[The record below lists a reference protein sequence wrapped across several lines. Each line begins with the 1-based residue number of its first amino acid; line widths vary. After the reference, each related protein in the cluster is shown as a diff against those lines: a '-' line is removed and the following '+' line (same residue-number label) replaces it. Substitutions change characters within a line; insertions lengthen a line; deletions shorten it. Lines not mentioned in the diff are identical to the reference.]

1 MASPMGPPQ
10 PAGYSLRVQ
19 LFGPTAYD
27 VSDKPIRCF
36 RVVAS
41 PENTVEEFCVEASR
55 IHQINYGTPL
65 ALKKV
70 QDDQQFDITQSE
82 ILGSLFATASTIR
95 FVQASS
101 IPGREDSVAPN
112 SALRFDPS
120 VSRKRERE
128 GSARVNGSTSANTW
142 KSNKRQRV
150 ADPDEPLPSRES
162 EVGARETSR
171 TNGLISETNIIPNS
185 QESIVLGNPNGPFHN
200 SRHHNLDEDFNIQS
214 QRHQSSPLGEASARA
229 QSQGSNPRAK
239 SASYHIQRAT
249 ERGTSVSTA
258 ATSPLSVDQRLMQNG
273 AAPVSQRRRPESR
286 SAERERN
293 GRPSMAQDETSI
305 YENIASD
312 DEEFG
317 LASIAKG
324 RKASLKARNSTSGL
338 PGLEWSKNK
347 FNTPPTGSRRSS
359 GSKEQ
364 PTPGELPL
372 TPNSKEREARQKQK
386 QEAEEARKTR
396 LAAAEARQA
405 EETLKAEAKRAELE
419 EQERIQVEDFK
430 HGEAERKAAIAR
442 SARLEK
448 EREEREKREA
458 DEERLREEGR
468 IAKEKAE
475 EERRVKEDRLAR
487 EKAAADEADRLRK
500 EEEQAAVAA
509 LKGKKTLNPDESRHT
524 KSSSPILPKP
534 RGGTPSSSSKVQS
547 STPFIPGQRK
557 SALKRTASS
566 QAMRSSSPTGSKA
579 STDDSSTGVG
589 IENQMPFPKVHGRR
603 VSFRDEPEDNV
614 TPIRPP
620 SRILPPKFGTPN
632 SKLNGSTP
640 KPSPNIPTPN
650 SSTPKPPGLATR
662 DVIAPSSTPRSS
674 QGTILPPPRSNTPI
688 LPPGRSIGRSSL
700 GRSITPVGPKAAP
713 ATKESTPDVAKRISS
728 AEKDPSPE
736 VTRRTSSIPAPPR
749 RKSITPV
756 PAAKEKSKS
765 AEPEPKQP
773 TEVEISSDDSEE
785 DIPSRPTPKK
795 QPLGLRSPEKPKTAE
810 TLATEEGLSDDE
822 DVETDRAVDE
832 DETQSHNSS
841 LRDSRSPVIFSQHPK
856 STDTIKARN
865 SQPLESDSDSA
876 SEANGDDD
884 EDQDEEDSEVE
895 DEPRSTPRN
904 KFVDDEAEDGESISG
919 SEDDEDAEEVDEDA
933 DDDEAEVDVP
943 NSSPPVLPAHKPQV
957 SPKPAGINST
967 HSTIPPSSALVYPPT
982 SSAAPRPA
990 MKVGVSLSS
999 LSKSKSMLATSSS
1012 IKPVVGRS
1020 GQRTLQTMYDEESEE
1035 SEEESDEDSSDVSEF
1050 EAPKPSQKA
1059 KSATRRDSSSDS
1071 DSSGNS
1077 DSDSEGEKA
1086 RKKIRDELALQIAGV
1101 KGDENLNLLSPRL
1114 YKTST
1119 QQQETSKERKKKAE
1133 KKTDKYVSGYRF
1145 NTGS

>member
-27 VSDKPIRCF
+27 ASDKPIRCF

-41 PENTVEEFCVEASR
+41 PEYTVEEFCVEASR

-65 ALKKV
+65 TLKKV

-82 ILGSLFATASTIR
+82 ILGNLFATASTIR

-112 SALRFDPS
+112 SALRFDS
-120 VSRKRERE
+120 SLSRKRERE
-128 GSARVNGSTSANTW
+128 GSARVNGSTPANAW
-142 KSNKRQRV
+142 KPNKRQRV

-162 EVGARETSR
+162 EEQAMETSR
-171 TNGLISETNIIPNS
+171 ANGRISDANIIPNS
-185 QESIVLGNPNGPFHN
+185 QESILLGNPHGPFHN
-200 SRHHNLDEDFNIQS
+200 SRHHDIDEDSNIQT
-214 QRHQSSPLGEASARA
+214 QRHHSSPLGEATARA
-229 QSQGSNPRAK
+229 QPQGSNPRAK

-258 ATSPLSVDQRLMQNG
+258 ATSPLSVDQRLTQNG
-273 AAPVSQRRRPESR
+273 AASASTRRRPESR
-286 SAERERN
+286 PAERKRN
-293 GRPSMAQDETSI
+293 GKPGLSQDENSI

-324 RKASLKARNSTSGL
+324 RKASLKVKNSPSGL
-338 PGLEWSKNK
+338 PGLEWSKNE
-347 FNTPPTGSRRSS
+347 FNTPPSGSRRSS
-359 GSKEQ
+359 ASKEQ
-364 PTPGELPL
+364 TTPGELPL
-372 TPNSKEREARQKQK
+372 TPNSKEREARQKQR

-430 HGEAERKAAIAR
+430 RGEAKRKAAIAR

-458 DEERLREEGR
+458 EEEKLREEAR

-475 EERRVKEDRLAR
+475 VEKRAEEERLAQ
-487 EKAAADEADRLRK
+487 EQAATDEAERLRK
-500 EEEQAAVAA
+500 EEEEAAAAA
-509 LKGKKTLNPDESRHT
+509 LKQKKKTPTPEESRNT

-534 RGGTPSSSSKVQS
+534 RQGTPSSSSKVQS
-547 STPFIPGQRK
+547 TTPFIPGQRK

-566 QAMRSSSPTGSKA
+566 QAMRSSSPAGSKA
-579 STDDSSTGVG
+579 STDDSSGVG
-589 IENQMPFPKVHGRR
+589 IEIQMPFPKMHNRR
-603 VSFRDEPEDNV
+603 VSFRDEPEENV

-620 SRILPPKFGTPN
+620 SRILPPKFGTP
-632 SKLNGSTP
+632 KLTSDVSTP
-640 KPSPNIPTPN
+640 KPSPNVATPS
-650 SSTPKPPGLATR
+650 SSTPKPSNLASKAA
-662 DVIAPSSTPRSS
+662 IAPDSAPRSS

-688 LPPGRSIGRSSL
+688 LPPGRSVGRSGL
-700 GRSITPVGPKAAP
+700 GRTITPVQSK
-713 ATKESTPDVAKRISS
+713 ISS
-728 AEKDPSPE
+728 APKEPTPE
-736 VTRRTSSIPAPPR
+736 VTKKILSVPAPAG

-756 PAAKEKSKS
+756 PAPKEKSKS
-765 AEPEPKQP
+765 VEPEPKQP
-773 TEVEISSDDSEE
+773 SDVEVSSDDSEE

-795 QPLGLRSPEKPKTAE
+795 QPLGLRYLENSKAAVTPAS
-810 TLATEEGLSDDE
+810 EEDSSDDE
-822 DVETDRAVDE
+822 EVEPAKEVDE

-841 LRDSRSPVIFSQHPK
+841 PRDSRSPVIFSQHPR
-856 STDTIKARN
+856 STDAVKARN
-865 SQPLESDSDSA
+865 SEPLESDSGSE
-876 SEANGDDD
+876 SEADDEDD
-884 EDQDEEDSEVE
+884 EDQDDEDSDAEE
-895 DEPRSTPRN
+895 GPKSTPRN
-904 KFVDDEAEDGESISG
+904 KFVDDEAEDGTSSSG
-919 SEDDEDAEEVDEDA
+919 SEDDEDAEEGDEDE
-933 DDDEAEVDVP
+933 DEEVEVEVP
-943 NSSPPVLPAHKPQV
+943 NSSPPVLPPHKHQA
-957 SPKPAGINST
+957 SPKPTGINST
-967 HSTIPPSSALVYPPT
+967 HSTIPASSAIVYPPT

-999 LSKSKSMLATSSS
+999 LSKSKSMLATSSA

-1020 GQRTLQTMYDEESEE
+1020 GQRTLQNMADDDSEE
-1035 SEEESDEDSSDVSEF
+1035 SEEESDEDSSDDSEF
-1050 EAPKPSQKA
+1050 EAPKSTQKA
-1059 KSATRRDSSSDS
+1059 KSPARRDASSDS

-1077 DSDSEGEKA
+1077 DSDSEGEDA

-1101 KGDENLNLLSPRL
+1101 KGNENLNLLSPKL
-1114 YKTST
+1114 YKTGT
-1119 QQQETSKERKKKAE
+1119 QQQDTGKERKKKAE
-1133 KKTDKYVSGYRF
+1133 KKTDKYVSGYHF
-1145 NTGS
+1145 NTSF